1 MKATNIELVPSVG
14 YVHTQVYD
22 SFGDTW
28 TSWIK
33 VKSERHANRLIPLL
47 NWYERY
53 CGGPGQFYR
62 STSYDPKNKR
72 LVTRA
77 GYDV

>member
-1 MKATNIELVPSVG
+1 MKASSIELVPSVG
-14 YVHTQVYD
+14 YVHTRFYSKDQ
-22 SFGDTW
+22 DTW
-28 TSWIK
+28 TSWVK
-33 VKSERHANRLIPLL
+33 VQSERHAYRLIPML

-62 STSYDPKNKR
+62 TTVYDAKNKR
-72 LVTRA
+72 LVTSA

>member
-1 MKATNIELVPSVG
+1 MKATSIQLTPVG
-14 YVHTQVYD
+14 YVHNQTYSRD
-22 SFGDTW
+22 CDTW

-47 NWYERY
+47 NWYERV
-53 CGGPGQFYR
+53 CPGPGQFYR
-62 STSYDPKNKR
+62 SVWYDEKNKR
-72 LVTRA
+72 LVTSA